1 MAAYIRSLTL
11 FLCVL
16 LAVVMGVA
24 AQEKVEERRDAQ
36 QLAVMAYVL
45 NAGNDT
51 VSVINTVTHQV
62 NATISVKNGFSLLIY
77 ASTPIVITPNGAQ
90 AYVLDARNCI
100 HKGSEKDI
108 VSVIN
113 TTTNQVTAIVPVGLC
128 PTMMAITPNGAQV
141 YVVNSFSN
149 DVTVIDTVT
158 NKVISTISV
167 GTLPYAVSFVTVPT
181 SIETKTSAVN
191 KMTN

>member
-1 MAAYIRSLTL
+1 MATYIRFLTL

-24 AQEKVEERRDAQ
+24 VQEKVEERRDAQ

-45 NAGNDT
+45 NMGNSTISVIDT
-51 VSVINTVTHQV
+51 VTLQVT
-62 NATISVKNGFSLLIY
+62 ATISVKFTMYGYDINY
-77 ASTPIVITPNGAQ
+77 VVVTPNGAQ
-90 AYVLDARNCI
+90 AYVLYWGDYEN
-100 HKGSEKDI
+100 GENGT

-113 TTTNQVTAIVPVGLC
+113 TATNQVTATVPVGYVPMC
-128 PTMMAITPNGAQV
+128 IAITPNGAQV
-141 YVVNSFSN
+141 YVVNAYSD
-149 DVTVIDTVT
+149 DVTIIDTFT

-167 GTLPYAVSFVTVPT
+167 GSFPFSVSFVTVPT